1 MVSIRLK
8 AGSATD
14 VGLVRSNNQD
24 QFLMAEPVFAV
35 ADGMGGAAAGE
46 VASSIAVRTLGDAV
60 ARRAGPL
67 TQDLLVEAARSANR
81 AVWQESIA
89 HSEMRGMG
97 TTLVAAAL
105 IDGDRLAVVNVG
117 DSRLYSMRG
126 DVFQQVTVD
135 HNLVAE
141 LVAEGRISKEEGQVH
156 PRRNIMTR
164 ALGVEPEVE
173 VDVFVEAA
181 SPGDRFLL
189 CSDGLPRELS
199 DDRISAILRR
209 LSEPSA
215 AAKELV
221 HEAKRH
227 GGNDNITVVV
237 LDVHEEDA
245 APHSFEAGDV
255 EISGTAVTASGA
267 TPPTHDAALRADS
280 ATSTSDSFAAPAGL
294 TATEPGS
301 ADESTKLL
309 SVININSGGGTNAG
323 PAYRPNQR
331 KASVVTLRVAA
342 FIAAFIVIVAAGAAG
357 VWYYARSAYYVG
369 IRGNALVVYQGRPG
383 GVLWIEPTLNHVSSV
398 TTGQVLQASLPSLHS
413 GVEEPSVAAADSFIA
428 NLAALYQKSQTA
440 ALPPPTTPTT
450 PPSTST
456 TSNAQSPTSTSPTTS

>member
-1 MVSIRLK
+1 MVSIRLE

-24 QFLMAEPVFAV
+24 QYLMAEPVFAV

-46 VASSIAVRTLGDAV
+46 VASSIAVRTLGDEV

-105 IDGDRLAVVNVG
+105 IDDDRLAVINVG

-181 SPGDRFLL
+181 RPGDRFLL

-199 DDRISAILRR
+199 DDRISAVLRR
-209 LSEPSA
+209 MSEPSA

-245 APHSFEAGDV
+245 APHSFEAGGV
-255 EISGTAVTASGA
+255 EISGVASPADGA
-267 TPPTHDAALRADS
+267 TLPTPDAAPPRGSL
-280 ATSTSDSFAAPAGL
+280 TP
-294 TATEPGS
+294 TATGPDS
-301 ADESTKLL
+301 ADENTKLL
-309 SVININSGGGTNAG
+309 AVLDINARADASSTHS
-323 PAYRPNQR
+323 PNQR

-342 FIAAFIVIVAAGAAG
+342 FIAAFIMIVVAGAAG
-357 VWYYARSAYYVG
+357 VWYYARSGYYVG

-413 GVEEPSVAAADSFIA
+413 GVEEPTVAAADSFIA

-440 ALPPPTTPTT
+440 ALLPPTTPTT
-450 PPSTST
+450 TTAPSTST
-456 TSNAQSPTSTSPTTS
+456 TSNAQSPTATSPTTS

>member
-1 MVSIRLK
+1 MVSLRLK

-24 QFLMAEPVFAV
+24 QYLMAEPVFAV

-46 VASSIAVRTLGDAV
+46 VASSIAVSTLGDEV
-60 ARRAGPL
+60 SRRAGPL

-81 AVWQESIA
+81 AIWQKSIA

-105 IDGDRLAVVNVG
+105 IDDDRLAVVNVG

-181 SPGDRFLL
+181 RPGDRFLL

-199 DDRISAILRR
+199 DDRISGILRR

-237 LDVHEEDA
+237 LDVHEEESP
-245 APHSFEAGDV
+245 PHSFEARGV
-255 EISGTAVTASGA
+255 EVSGA
-267 TPPTHDAALRADS
+267 VPPADS
-280 ATSTSDSFAAPAGL
+280 AALPTLGAAHPRDSLTPAAGP
-294 TATEPGS
+294 TATGPDS
-301 ADESTKLL
+301 ADENTKLL
-309 SVININSGGGTNAG
+309 SVLDINARTQANASREH
-323 PAYRPNQR
+323 RPSQR

-383 GVLWIEPTLNHVSSV
+383 GVLWIEPTLNHVSLV

-413 GVEEPSVAAADSFIA
+413 GVEEPTVAAADSFIA

-440 ALPPPTTPTT
+440 ALPPPTTPTAT
-450 PPSTST
+450 TAPSTST

>member
-46 VASSIAVRTLGDAV
+46 VASSIAVRTLGDEV
-60 ARRAGPL
+60 ARWAGPL

-81 AVWQESIA
+81 AVWRESIA

-105 IDGDRLAVVNVG
+105 IDGDRLAVINVG

-164 ALGVEPEVE
+164 ALGVEPDVE
-173 VDVFVEAA
+173 VDVFVESAN
-181 SPGDRFLL
+181 PGDRFLL

-199 DDRISAILRR
+199 DDRISAVLRR

-237 LDVHEEDA
+237 LDVHKDDA
-245 APHSFEAGDV
+245 APHNFEGGA
-255 EISGTAVTASGA
+255 GTALPGDGVAPPVDGA
-267 TPPTHDAALRADS
+267 TPPDAL
-280 ATSTSDSFAAPAGL
+280 AASGPR
-294 TATEPGS
+294 S

-309 SVININSGGGTNAG
+309 SALDAG
-323 PAYRPNQR
+323 SAGAGELGAGEVGPGYRPKER

-342 FIAAFIVIVAAGAAG
+342 FVAAFIVIVAAGAAG

-369 IRGNALVVYQGRPG
+369 IRGSALAVYQGRPG

-413 GVEEPSVAAADSFIA
+413 GVEEPTVAAADSFIA
-428 NLAALYQKSQTA
+428 NLVTLYQKSQA
-440 ALPPPTTPTT
+440 AAQPPPTTPTT
-450 PPSTST
+450 TTAPSTST